1 MCTESLHSPWLSQK
15 HIKQKDYKLS
25 FQKQSVKLARLHS
38 DIIQSGIESTVS
50 SQTCMTTTQEQNRS
64 TDPIKFCTLLK
75 CFSQINTSPSLNR
88 MRVNE
93 HCVYCSLGPN
103 GLVTYGG
110 IAEEDFNINPV
121 TGVITT
127 TKSLDRELQEYYT
140 VTG

>member
-1 MCTESLHSPWLSQK
+1 
-15 HIKQKDYKLS
+15 
-25 FQKQSVKLARLHS
+25 
-38 DIIQSGIESTVS
+38 
-50 SQTCMTTTQEQNRS
+50 
-64 TDPIKFCTLLK
+64 
-75 CFSQINTSPSLNR
+75 

-103 GLVTYGG
+103 GQVTYGG
-110 IAEEDFNINPV
+110 IAEEDFSINPV

>member
-1 MCTESLHSPWLSQK
+1 
-15 HIKQKDYKLS
+15 
-25 FQKQSVKLARLHS
+25 
-38 DIIQSGIESTVS
+38 
-50 SQTCMTTTQEQNRS
+50 
-64 TDPIKFCTLLK
+64 
-75 CFSQINTSPSLNR
+75 